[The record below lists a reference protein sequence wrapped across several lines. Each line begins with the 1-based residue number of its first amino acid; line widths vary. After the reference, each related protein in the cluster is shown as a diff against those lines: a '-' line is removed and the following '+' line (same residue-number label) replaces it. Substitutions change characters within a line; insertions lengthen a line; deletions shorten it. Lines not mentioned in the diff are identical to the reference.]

1 MSFTDKFVEQFLST
15 LMDSYLSL
23 IVHMKVEQNSQP
35 NLVSQLSCKSHPR
48 LTGT

>member
-23 IVHMKVEQNSQP
+23 IVHMKVEQNS
-35 NLVSQLSCKSHPR
+35 
-48 LTGT
+48 